1 LFHGSRVLNAG
12 RYISRELIAMLP
24 VFAVGF
30 AVLLIMMLP
39 SRSRIARSW
48 QRPVQL
54 RRLAIALSVPLLAID
69 LGLIAYGSAG
79 QSADYLPVTTLN
91 VAAVIGLAV
100 WAATSRITVS
110 SMRLPRRILAVGAH
124 PDDIELACGA
134 TLAKFVDSGHE
145 VHALVMTH
153 GSTGGD
159 ELTRVAEAN
168 AGSQFLG
175 LTALIVMNFPDSR
188 LPDYG
193 KEMIDAI
200 ETVLL
205 RLNPD
210 IILTHSAHDRHQDHH
225 AVHMATVRAARTH
238 PAVLGYE
245 SPSVTDEFVPR
256 FYVDIDRYVD
266 AKIESVHIHQSQRDR
281 PYVGPEQIKALSLF
295 RGRQGAVK
303 NAEAFETVRMLDSRL
318 RDL

>member
-1 LFHGSRVLNAG
+1 
-12 RYISRELIAMLP
+12 MLP
-24 VFAVGF
+24 VFATGL
-30 AVLLIMMLP
+30 AVLLILVLP

-54 RRLAIALSVPLLAID
+54 RWLVAALSVPLLALD
-69 LGLIAYGSAG
+69 LGLIALGRAG
-79 QSADYLPVTTLN
+79 QSAAYLPIVTLN
-91 VAAVIGLAV
+91 VAAVIGLAI
-100 WAATSRITVS
+100 WIGTNRITVS
-110 SMRLPRRILAVGAH
+110 LTRLPRRILAVGAH

-159 ELTRVAEAN
+159 EVTRVAEAN
-168 AGSQFLG
+168 AAAQFLG
-175 LTALIVMNFPDSR
+175 LTALKVMDFPDSR
-188 LPDYG
+188 LPEYG

-200 ETVLL
+200 EALLL

-210 IILTHSAHDRHQDHH
+210 IVLTHSAHDRHQDHH
-225 AVHMATVRAARTH
+225 AVHMATIRAARTH
-238 PAVLGYE
+238 PAVLSYE
-245 SPSVTDEFVPR
+245 SPSVTDEFTPR
-256 FYVDIDRYVD
+256 FYVDIDQYVD
-266 AKIESVHIHQSQRDR
+266 VKVDSVRIHQSQKDR
-281 PYVGPEQIKALSLF
+281 PYVRPEQIKALALL
-295 RGRQGAVK
+295 RGRQGTVK